1 MMVGEI
7 RDTETIEIAV
17 KAALTGHLVLS
28 TLHTNDAASTVTRM
42 VDMGVDPFMVSSSTL
57 LVSAQR
63 LMRRLCEHCRRP
75 VEAPPE
81 RLLAIGYTE
90 EEATSPT
97 KFFTAVGCPR
107 CNQGYTGRFAILET
121 LPIRDEIKQLIV
133 EGRSAL
139 DIKNAAVDAR
149 HGDAAPLRAPE
160 RAPGQDDDRGGA
172 PRHARGAPAPERRR
186 ARRRRRGGRHED
198 HRRRRRACRR
208 RARRLAREP
217 TEDRPMPNYKYSA
230 VGSDGRTVSGRL
242 DAASKTDCV
251 AELRKRSLTPI
262 DIQEKSGGSS
272 PSPSPSSSGFAPEA
286 GPSGPTSAPVPASKA
301 KKAAGRFGAV
311 KPGVRKKEEIVIFTR
326 QLATMISAGIP
337 MLESL
342 EILKEQAESKQFSLL
357 VDRVIE
363 DVRSG
368 KDLSSAIERHPK
380 AFTEVYVSMVRAG
393 EASGQID
400 EILVRLADYLEA
412 SQKLSREI
420 RSAMTYPIVSLV
432 MIFGI
437 TAYLM
442 IGIVPKFKEVF
453 DSLDIDL
460 PGLTKAILGT
470 SRFCEDNWMMVIVG
484 IMLVIGGLVTYKR
497 TDKGGWQFDWLM
509 LHLPVFGPLFRKVG
523 LSRFSK
529 TCATM
534 IKSGVP
540 ILGTLEIVA
549 DTAGNRLIAEAVERA
564 RESVRQGES
573 LMVPLSESPV
583 FPPMVTRMIGIGE
596 KTGSLETL
604 LEKISEFYDD
614 QVSAT
619 VKQLTSLIEPLMI
632 AVMGVMVGTIVL
644 AVFLPIFELQKNL
657 AAH

>member
-1 MMVGEI
+1 
-7 RDTETIEIAV
+7 
-17 KAALTGHLVLS
+17 
-28 TLHTNDAASTVTRM
+28 
-42 VDMGVDPFMVSSSTL
+42 
-57 LVSAQR
+57 
-63 LMRRLCEHCRRP
+63 
-75 VEAPPE
+75 
-81 RLLAIGYTE
+81 
-90 EEATSPT
+90 
-97 KFFTAVGCPR
+97 
-107 CNQGYTGRFAILET
+107 
-121 LPIRDEIKQLIV
+121 
-133 EGRSAL
+133 
-139 DIKNAAVDAR
+139 
-149 HGDAAPLRAPE
+149 
-160 RAPGQDDDRGGA
+160 
-172 PRHARGAPAPERRR
+172 
-186 ARRRRRGGRHED
+186 
-198 HRRRRRACRR
+198 
-208 RARRLAREP
+208 
-217 TEDRPMPNYKYSA
+217 MPNYKYSA
-230 VGSDGRTVSGRL
+230 VGADGRTISGRI

-262 DIQEKSGGSS
+262 DIQEKSGGGAGDGASH
-272 PSPSPSSSGFAPEA
+272 SSGSSAEPMSQP
-286 GPSGPTSAPVPASKA
+286 PSGAPPAPGAVQKA
-301 KKAAGRFGAV
+301 KFRLGAV

-326 QLATMISAGIP
+326 QLATMIGAGIP

-342 EILKEQAESKQFSLL
+342 EILREQAESKQFSLL
-357 VDRVIE
+357 LDQVIG

-368 KDLSSAIERHPK
+368 KDLSTAMERHPK
-380 AFTEVYVSMVRAG
+380 AFTDVYASMVRAG

-412 SQKLSREI
+412 SQRLKREI
-420 RSAMTYPIVSLV
+420 KSAMTYPIVSLV
-432 MIFGI
+432 MIFSI

-460 PGLTKAILGT
+460 PALTRAILGA
-470 SRFCEDNWMMVIVG
+470 SKFCEDNGMLIIVG
-484 IMLVIGGLVTYKR
+484 MILAAGGIVTYKR
-497 TDKGGWQFDWLM
+497 TDRGGWQFDWLM

-549 DTAGNRLIAEAVERA
+549 ATAGNRLIAEAVDRA

-604 LEKISEFYDD
+604 LEKISEFYDE

-619 VKQLTSLIEPLMI
+619 VKQLTSLIEPIMI

-657 AAH
+657 AAR

>member
-1 MMVGEI
+1 
-7 RDTETIEIAV
+7 
-17 KAALTGHLVLS
+17 
-28 TLHTNDAASTVTRM
+28 
-42 VDMGVDPFMVSSSTL
+42 
-57 LVSAQR
+57 
-63 LMRRLCEHCRRP
+63 
-75 VEAPPE
+75 
-81 RLLAIGYTE
+81 
-90 EEATSPT
+90 
-97 KFFTAVGCPR
+97 
-107 CNQGYTGRFAILET
+107 
-121 LPIRDEIKQLIV
+121 
-133 EGRSAL
+133 
-139 DIKNAAVDAR
+139 
-149 HGDAAPLRAPE
+149 
-160 RAPGQDDDRGGA
+160 
-172 PRHARGAPAPERRR
+172 
-186 ARRRRRGGRHED
+186 
-198 HRRRRRACRR
+198 
-208 RARRLAREP
+208 
-217 TEDRPMPNYKYSA
+217 MPSYKYSA
-230 VGSDGRTVSGRL
+230 VGSDGRTVSGRI

-251 AELRKRSLTPI
+251 AELRKRALTPI
-262 DIQEKSGGSS
+262 DIQEKSGGGSAS
-272 PSPSPSSSGFAPEA
+272 PSPAPSPSSFAP
-286 GPSGPTSAPVPASKA
+286 SSAPAAPTAM

-357 VDRVIE
+357 LDQVID

-368 KDLSSAIERHPK
+368 KDLSSAIERHQK
-380 AFTEVYVSMVRAG
+380 AFTEVYVSMIRAG

-412 SQKLSREI
+412 SQRLKREI
-420 RSAMTYPIVSLV
+420 KSAMTYPIVSLV

-453 DSLDIDL
+453 DTLDIEL

-470 SRFCEDNWMMVIVG
+470 SRFCEENWMMVLVG
-484 IMLVIGGLVTYKR
+484 IILAIGGLITYKR
-497 TDKGGWQFDWLM
+497 TEKGAWQCDWLM
-509 LHLPVFGPLFRKVG
+509 LHVPIFGPLFRKVG

-549 DTAGNRLIAEAVERA
+549 DTAGNRLIAEAVEKA

-573 LMVPLSESPV
+573 LMAPLSESPV

-604 LEKISEFYDD
+604 LEKISEFYDE

-632 AVMGVMVGTIVL
+632 AVMGIMVGTIVL

-657 AAH
+657 AAR